1 MTKQEF
7 LSSLR
12 LRLKDLPKDELEE
25 RLTFYT
31 EMIDDRTEEGLSED
45 EAIAEIGSIDEIVE
59 QINADVVPRVQS
71 KKGASKRA
79 TILLAV
85 SSPLWIALLSAA
97 FAIVFSVFVSIWAVV
112 ASIWAL
118 FASFAISAPAALVLG
133 FGYAFGG
140 NVLTGVAM
148 LGIGSV
154 LAGLAIFLFFGCK
167 ALTRLSIIL
176 TKKAVLLIKA
186 GFKKSEGI

>member
-25 RLTFYT
+25 RLTFYI

-45 EAIAEIGSIDEIVE
+45 EAISEIGSIDEIVE
-59 QINADVVPRVQS
+59 QINADIVPRVQS

-85 SSPLWIALLSAA
+85 SSPLWVALLIAA

-118 FASFAISAPAALVLG
+118 FASFAVSAPASLVLG

-148 LGIGSV
+148 LGIGAV
-154 LAGLAIFLFFGCK
+154 FAGWAIFLFFGCK

-186 GFKKSEGI
+186 GFKKREGI

>member
-25 RLTFYT
+25 RLTFYI

-45 EAIAEIGSIDEIVE
+45 EAISEIGSIDEIVE
-59 QINADVVPRVQS
+59 QINADIVPRVQS

-85 SSPLWIALLSAA
+85 SSPLWIALLIAA
-97 FAIVFSVFVSIWAVV
+97 FAIVFWSTLPAFVYARRYNAGDSLWSYVYGVFSFLTLFWVS
-112 ASIWAL
+112 
-118 FASFAISAPAALVLG
+118 P
-133 FGYAFGG
+133 YC
-140 NVLTGVAM
+140 
-148 LGIGSV
+148 
-154 LAGLAIFLFFGCK
+154 IFTVHKSGW
-167 ALTRLSIIL
+167 LTRQ
-176 TKKAVLLIKA
+176 KPKMEQPEQKVAV
-186 GFKKSEGI
+186 SEGNDLPKISHS